1 VTRRAAHG
9 QGTVYFDSDRGR
21 WVGQASAGVNPGT
34 GKRRRL
40 KVVGGPGESRKS
52 VAGRLSD
59 RIAEVGL
66 KDSGP
71 TTVGQ
76 LVEDWLVRA
85 APTRKSS
92 GWLSTSR
99 QLVESHVLPVLGSVP
114 LSEVTVEQVET
125 WMVAMSARLS
135 RSTVVK
141 VRSQLALAF
150 DYGVRRRLVDWNP
163 ARIAELPAATAPPR
177 QGRAL
182 TRTEARALL
191 NVAADHRLGA
201 WVTTAITLGLR
212 PGEVSGLSW
221 PDIDLED
228 GILVVHRS
236 LAWDVNTAYLKGTKT
251 GKVRTLDL
259 PPRTHDALRDHRKR
273 QVEER
278 LLLGDRWPVAWS
290 DLVFVSEAGTPLIPS
305 NLRRLIATLAAHAG
319 IAGKLTPYDL
329 RHSATSLLSASGVAP
344 ETLADL
350 LGHVDTRM
358 VHHHYR
364 HPVTPSIR
372 VAREHIEE
380 ALNL

>member
-1 VTRRAAHG
+1 MTRRAAHG
-9 QGTVYFDSDRGR
+9 QGTVYFDSDRDR
-21 WVGQASAGVNPGT
+21 WVGQASAGVNPAT
-34 GKRRRL
+34 GRRRRL

-52 VAGRLSD
+52 VAGRLAD
-59 RIAEVGL
+59 RIAAEVDTL
-66 KDSGP
+66 RGP
-71 TTVGQ
+71 ATVGE
-76 LVEDWLVRA
+76 LVDDWLSRA
-85 APTRKSS
+85 APKRKSS
-92 GWLSTSR
+92 SWLATSR
-99 QLVESHVLPVLGSVP
+99 QLVDSHVMPTFGVVP
-114 LSEVTVEQVET
+114 MSAVTVEQVEA
-125 WMVAMSARLS
+125 WMVALSDRLS

-163 ARIAELPAATAPPR
+163 ARIAELPAATIPPR
-177 QGRAL
+177 SGRAL
-182 TRTEARALL
+182 TGTEARALL
-191 NVAADHRLGA
+191 NVAGDHRLGA
-201 WVTTAITLGLR
+201 WVTTALTLGLR

-221 PDIDLED
+221 PDVDLEG

-236 LAWDVNTAYLKGTKT
+236 LAWNKNTPHLKGTKT

-259 PPRTHDALRDHRKR
+259 PPRTYDALRDHRKR

-278 LLLGDRWPVAWS
+278 LLMGDRWPVEWS

-305 NLRRLIATLAAHAG
+305 NLRRLVSALAADAG
-319 IAGKLTPYDL
+319 ITGKLTPYDL

-372 VAREHIEE
+372 VARERIEE